1 MNTLTA
7 MNKRDRVL
15 VDERETELRRL
26 VRSECKRRNAP
37 KQTMRDA
44 EKMALIELEGGSSLF
59 RALQITKTF
68 LSYAGHSA
76 ADSHPKGAA

>member
-1 MNTLTA
+1 MSTTKN
-7 MNKRDRVL
+7 DRVL

-26 VRSECKRRNAP
+26 VRSECKRRNVSD
-37 KQTMRDA
+37 QTKRDA
-44 EKMALIELEGGSSLF
+44 EKMALIELDGGSSLF

-76 ADSHPKGAA
+76 VDNAPKGAA

>member
-1 MNTLTA
+1 MNTLTV
-7 MNKRDRVL
+7 MTKNNRVL

-26 VRSECKRRNAP
+26 VRSECKRRGAP

-76 ADSHPKGAA
+76 ADSKTDGAA